1 MLNEV
6 PACSRASTC
15 GMYCTRFIDRSSVST
30 NTMFGRVTGLA
41 GNETDGADA
50 EGADAGEVAERDD
63 GVPDDADADAVEGAD
78 VDAADGAAEGAD
90 ADAADGA
97 AEGADDDPLPV
108 QAVTIRL
115 KPTTPERMHPS
126 RLGWRG
132 RIPGRC
138 RR

>member
-1 MLNEV
+1 
-6 PACSRASTC
+6 
-15 GMYCTRFIDRSSVST
+15 MYCTRFIDRSSVST
-30 NTMFGRVTGLA
+30 NTMFGRVTGFA

-50 EGADAGEVAERDD
+50 KVAEGAEGAEVTDAEVAERDD
-63 GVPDDADADAVEGAD
+63 GVPDDADADAAEGTD
-78 VDAADGAAEGAD
+78 VDAADGAD
-90 ADAADGA
+90 
-97 AEGADDDPLPV
+97 EGADDDPPPV

-115 KPTTPERMHPS
+115 RPTTPERMHPS